1 MFKIFSDDI
10 ANAEI
15 KPNSKLTGAG
25 ATFDWLFFD
34 NSKLINFD
42 C

>member
-1 MFKIFSDDI
+1 MFKFIFVVRDLYLKSR
-10 ANAEI
+10 
-15 KPNSKLTGAG
+15 GAG